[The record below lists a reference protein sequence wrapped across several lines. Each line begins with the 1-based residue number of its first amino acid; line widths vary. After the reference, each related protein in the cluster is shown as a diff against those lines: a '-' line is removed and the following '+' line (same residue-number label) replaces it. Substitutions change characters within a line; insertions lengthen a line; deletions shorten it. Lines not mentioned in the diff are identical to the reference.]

1 MGDGRWALGDGTR
14 ETVERG
20 RWTVDERPTLGAIFR
35 DSVNTRHFLARLMI
49 GAALVAAPLGVRAQ
63 EKPVDP
69 ARQLRSLQE
78 QLDLTRKQRLELEA
92 RLERELAAEIAQ
104 RAQMLAMGGEMG
116 ALQRLEQLLDS
127 AQGRLLVQRDRIRL
141 LDDAA
146 RTPGVSVLV
155 ILLRM
160 DQTPPGEVGT
170 AMMIDGQPAGTRTIG
185 AEQLRTLAAGAAEQ
199 MYRGEVPPSGHRV
212 ALQVVGK
219 GLNGGA
225 TIEVPP
231 APKQITYVE
240 FTVRNGVLL
249 TATWTSGASAP

>member
-1 MGDGRWALGDGTR
+1 M
-14 ETVERG
+14 
-20 RWTVDERPTLGAIFR
+20 
-35 DSVNTRHFLARLMI
+35 
-49 GAALVAAPLGVRAQ
+49 AAPLGVRAQ
-63 EKPVDP
+63 GKPADP
-69 ARQLRSLQE
+69 AKQLKSLQE

-146 RTPGVSVLV
+146 RTPGASILV
-155 ILLRM
+155 VLLRM
-160 DQTPPGEVGT
+160 DQLSPGEVGT

-185 AEQLRTLAAGAAEQ
+185 VEQLRTLAAGAAEE
-199 MYRGEVPPSGHRV
+199 MYRGEVPPSGHKV
-212 ALQVVGK
+212 VLQVAGP
-219 GLNGGA
+219 GLNVGA
-225 TIEVPP
+225 TIDVPP

-240 FTVRNGVLL
+240 FTLRNGVLVA
-249 TATWTSGASAP
+249 ATWTSGASAP

>member
-1 MGDGRWALGDGTR
+1 VISSRFIPRLL
-14 ETVERG
+14 
-20 RWTVDERPTLGAIFR
+20 LGA
-35 DSVNTRHFLARLMI
+35 S
-49 GAALVAAPLGVRAQ
+49 LVAAPLAADAQ
-63 EKPVDP
+63 AKPADP
-69 ARQLRSLQE
+69 AKQLKSLQE

-146 RTPGVSVLV
+146 RTPGASILV

-160 DQTPPGEVGT
+160 EQVPPGEVGT

-185 AEQLRTLAAGAAEQ
+185 VEQLKTLAAGAAEEL
-199 MYRGEVPPSGHRV
+199 YRGEVPPSGHKV
-212 ALQVVGK
+212 LLQVAGK
-219 GLNGGA
+219 GLNAGA
-225 TIEVPP
+225 TIDVPP

-240 FTVRNGVLL
+240 FTVRGGALV
-249 TATWTSGASAP
+249 TATWTSGSSAP

>member
-1 MGDGRWALGDGTR
+1 VDGRRYNDDVTSLRHTLRFLVLSAL
-14 ETVERG
+14 
-20 RWTVDERPTLGAIFR
+20 LI
-35 DSVNTRHFLARLMI
+35 
-49 GAALVAAPLGVRAQ
+49 AAPLGVHAQ
-63 EKPVDP
+63 AKPADP
-69 ARQLRSLQE
+69 GKQLKSLQE

-146 RTPGVSVLV
+146 RTPGASILV
-155 ILLRM
+155 VLLRM
-160 DQTPPGEVGT
+160 DQAPPAEIGT
-170 AMMIDGQPAGTRTIG
+170 AMLIDGQAAGSRTIG
-185 AEQLRTLAAGAAEQ
+185 VEQLRTLAAGAAEEL
-199 MYRGEVPPSGHRV
+199 YRGEVPPSGHKV
-212 ALQVVGK
+212 QLQVAGR
-219 GLNGGA
+219 GFNAGA
-225 TIEVPP
+225 AIDVPP

-240 FTVRNGVLL
+240 FTVRNGALV

>member
-1 MGDGRWALGDGTR
+1 MGDGRRQHLQC
-14 ETVERG
+14 
-20 RWTVDERPTLGAIFR
+20 F
-35 DSVNTRHFLARLMI
+35 VNTQRFFSRFLL
-49 GAALVAAPLGVRAQ
+49 GAALVTAPLGARAQ
-63 EKPVDP
+63 QKAADP
-69 ARQLRSLQE
+69 AKQLKSLQE
-78 QLDLTRKQRLELEA
+78 QLDITRKQRLELEA

-146 RTPGVSVLV
+146 RTPGASILV

-160 DQTPPGEVGT
+160 EQVPQGEVGT
-170 AMMIDGQPAGTRTIG
+170 AMMIDGQPAGTRTLG
-185 AEQLRTLAAGAAEQ
+185 VEEVRTLAAGAAQE
-199 MYRGEVPPSGHRV
+199 MYRGEVPPSGHKV
-212 ALQVVGK
+212 LLQVAGK
-219 GLNGGA
+219 GLNAGNS
-225 TIEVPP
+225 IDVPP

-240 FTVRNGVLL
+240 FTVRNGALV

>member
-1 MGDGRWALGDGTR
+1 VASDK
-14 ETVERG
+14 ERV
-20 RWTVDERPTLGAIFR
+20 T
-35 DSVNTRHFLARLMI
+35 TRHFLTRLLL
-49 GAALVAAPLGVRAQ
+49 GAALLAVPLGVHAQ
-63 EKPVDP
+63 AKPADP
-69 ARQLRSLQE
+69 AKQLKSLQE

-92 RLERELAAEIAQ
+92 RLERELAAEIAA

-146 RTPGVSVLV
+146 RTPGASILV

-160 DQTPPGEVGT
+160 EQSPSGEVGT
-170 AMMIDGQPAGTRTIG
+170 SMMIDGQAAGTRTIG
-185 AEQLRTLAAGAAEQ
+185 VEQVRTLAAGAAEEL
-199 MYRGEVPPSGHRV
+199 YRGEVPPSGHKV
-212 ALQVVGK
+212 FLQVAGK
-219 GLNGGA
+219 GLNTGG
-225 TIEVPP
+225 TIDVPP

-240 FTVRNGVLL
+240 FTVRNGALV

>member
-1 MGDGRWALGDGTR
+1 MRF
-14 ETVERG
+14 
-20 RWTVDERPTLGAIFR
+20 I
-35 DSVNTRHFLARLMI
+35 SRLVL
-49 GAALVAAPLGVRAQ
+49 GAALVAAPLGVRGQSQPA
-63 EKPVDP
+63 DP
-69 ARQLRSLQE
+69 AKQLKSLQE
-78 QLDLTRKQRLELEA
+78 QLDITRKQRLELEA

-146 RTPGVSVLV
+146 RTPGASILV
-155 ILLRM
+155 VLLRM
-160 DQTPPGEVGT
+160 DQVPAGEVGT

-185 AEQLRTLAAGAAEQ
+185 VEQLRTLGAGAAEE
-199 MYRGEVPPSGHRV
+199 MYRGEVPPSGHKV
-212 ALQVVGK
+212 LLQVAGR
-219 GLNGGA
+219 GLNAGA
-225 TIEVPP
+225 SIDVPP

-240 FTVRNGVLL
+240 FTVRNGVLV